1 MSSGRL
7 TKEDL
12 RELAREHVEL
22 QLYNTEAQSQ
32 PRALILAGQSG
43 AGKSTVASDLK
54 AELDVQ
60 GGYISVDADE
70 MRTRLPYFDELDGT
84 DLKVAATT
92 QADAGALAQA
102 VRHEAMQARR
112 NIVVDGTL
120 RDSDS
125 AFALAK
131 DLRAAGY
138 RVELHALAVNE
149 QISFERATGRYE
161 EKRTRGDDFARY
173 VPRDWHDRSY
183 AGVVDSVKRLEYSAA
198 VDEISVYNRLG
209 DRIHNAA
216 PEAGQTLAAATL
228 VTARQQLTSYERIN
242 LAQHWDEIAE
252 SMDKREA
259 NDNERANAQ
268 LSMERAHYT
277 LRSAPDAAQQYDHD
291 NPPERFRSA
300 ELAEAYG
307 QRLEQAFQA
316 RALDQAKDLPELAN
330 AFMASEAVARY
341 EREHPQFPP
350 GSLANRVNERIAD
363 DLRSGHA
370 IKPIAIRG
378 ENVAHEVPEALLDR

>member
-1 MSSGRL
+1 MSAGRL
-7 TKEDL
+7 TREYL
-12 RELAREHVEL
+12 RELAHEHVEL
-22 QLYNTEAQSQ
+22 QLYTTAAQAQ

-54 AELDVQ
+54 ADLDTR

-84 DLKVAATT
+84 DLKVAAAT

-102 VRHEAMQARR
+102 VRLEAMEARR

-120 RDSDS
+120 RDSDA

-131 DLRAAGY
+131 ELRSAGY

-149 QISFERATGRYE
+149 QISFERATSRYE
-161 EKRTRGDDFARY
+161 DMRTRGEDFARY

-183 AGVVDSVKRLEYSAA
+183 AGVVDSVKRLEFTSA
-198 VDEISVYNRLG
+198 VDQVSVYNRLG
-209 DRIHNAA
+209 DRIH
-216 PEAGQTLAAATL
+216 EAVPVGGQTLAAVAL
-228 VTARQQLTSYERIN
+228 VNARQQLTNYERIN

-252 SMDKREA
+252 SMDKRGA
-259 NDNERANAQ
+259 NANERANIQ

-291 NPPERFRSA
+291 NPPERFRSM
-300 ELAEAYG
+300 EMAEAYG
-307 QRLEQAFQA
+307 EKLEQAFRDRAFDKA
-316 RALDQAKDLPELAN
+316 RELPELAI
-330 AFMASEAVARY
+330 AFMASQAVHTY
-341 EREHPQFPP
+341 EREHPQFPA
-350 GSLANRVNERIAD
+350 GSLANRVNEKIAD

-370 IKPIAIRG
+370 IKPIAIRDASP
-378 ENVAHEVPEALLDR
+378 AHEATEALLDR